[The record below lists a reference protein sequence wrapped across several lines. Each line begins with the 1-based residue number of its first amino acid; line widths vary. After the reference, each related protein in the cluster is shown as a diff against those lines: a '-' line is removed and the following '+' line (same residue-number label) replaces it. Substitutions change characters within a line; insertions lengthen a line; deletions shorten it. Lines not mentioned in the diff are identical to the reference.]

1 MFIRTIS
8 ENKHKARVNKFRID
22 TLRHRAVAMMLGG
35 KGEGQG
41 RMARRWVGMG
51 CAH

>member
-1 MFIRTIS
+1 MFVRTIS
-8 ENKHKARVNKFRID
+8 EHKLKAGVINFCID
-22 TLRHRAVAMMLGG
+22 TLRHRAVAMMLDG
-35 KGEGQG
+35 KDEGQG